1 MRARA
6 PIGVL
11 RQVLKASLALA
22 TAALISS
29 GVAKGTRARTS
40 WVAGLITSRHWSVL
54 DSMNSPLMR
63 SLMVGILLLLIGR
76 LWALAL
82 VVLKDVMDSSS
93 AFLQQTI
100 GSFAPWVCIYA
111 QCRAGRVMDWDNLRF
126 FLELSRAGRLTAAAR
141 RLGVDHTT
149 VSRRLQ
155 ALEKSLGVALFIRDT
170 NGYTLTEAGRSLLPQ
185 VELMEGASVRIEQ
198 ALPSPGDSLSGQVR
212 IGATE
217 GYGTMLVAGQLSEL
231 SQRHPDLN
239 LDLLALPRAVR
250 LSRHEADIVITLERP
265 ERGPFIIT
273 KLSDY
278 VLRLYAGKDYL
289 EAHGPINSRS
299 DLEKHRFVSYVDDLV
314 FSKDLLFLDEIAG
327 SGAVGVRSTSV
338 LAQQEAI
345 AAGAGLGILPAFT
358 ADQDPRL
365 SLIMPTQIRF
375 IRTFWMLMPI
385 ELKDIARMRVTWDF
399 LREQAERERGRLMGM
414 AG

>member
-1 MRARA
+1 
-6 PIGVL
+6 
-11 RQVLKASLALA
+11 
-22 TAALISS
+22 
-29 GVAKGTRARTS
+29 
-40 WVAGLITSRHWSVL
+40 
-54 DSMNSPLMR
+54 
-63 SLMVGILLLLIGR
+63 
-76 LWALAL
+76 
-82 VVLKDVMDSSS
+82 
-93 AFLQQTI
+93 
-100 GSFAPWVCIYA
+100 
-111 QCRAGRVMDWDNLRF
+111 MDWDNLRF

-170 NGYTLTEAGRSLLPQ
+170 SGYTLTEAGRSLLPQ
-185 VELMEGASVRIEQ
+185 VELMEGASVQIEQ

-231 SQRHPDLN
+231 SHRHPHLH

-278 VLRLYAGKDYL
+278 VLRLYASKEYL
-289 EAHGPINSRS
+289 LQHGPINSRS
-299 DLEKHRFVSYVDDLV
+299 DLERHRFVSYVDDLV

-327 SGAVGVRSTSV
+327 SGSVGVRSTSV

-358 ADQDPRL
+358 ADQDTRL

-399 LREQAERERGRLMGM
+399 LREKAEREQGRLMGQLVS
-414 AG
+414 AAP

>member
-1 MRARA
+1 
-6 PIGVL
+6 
-11 RQVLKASLALA
+11 
-22 TAALISS
+22 
-29 GVAKGTRARTS
+29 
-40 WVAGLITSRHWSVL
+40 
-54 DSMNSPLMR
+54 
-63 SLMVGILLLLIGR
+63 
-76 LWALAL
+76 
-82 VVLKDVMDSSS
+82 
-93 AFLQQTI
+93 
-100 GSFAPWVCIYA
+100 
-111 QCRAGRVMDWDNLRF
+111 MDWDNLRF
-126 FLELSRAGRLTAAAR
+126 FLELSRAGRLTTAAR

-155 ALEKSLGVALFIRDT
+155 ALEKSLGVALFLRDT
-170 NGYTLTEAGRSLLPQ
+170 SGYTLTEAGRSLLPQ

-231 SQRHPDLN
+231 SHRHPHLH

-273 KLSDY
+273 KLTDY

-289 EAHGPINSRS
+289 QQHGPINSRS

-358 ADQDPRL
+358 ADQDSRL
-365 SLIMPTQIRF
+365 SLIMPAQIRF

-399 LREQAERERGRLMGM
+399 LREQAERERGRLMGS